1 MVEEVKK
8 ICLKRKFEC
17 GWMNIL
23 VSFQAKLKIENG
35 GSLVEFWVKAGH
47 PGISVG
53 RAPLRDEQKLK

>member
-1 MVEEVKK
+1 MVEEVKQ

-35 GSLVEFWVKAGH
+35 GSLVEF
-47 PGISVG
+47 
-53 RAPLRDEQKLK
+53 